1 MPGHARSLPARLALL
16 VLAVLASA
24 PLTARAQQPPE
35 QPAAQPQ
42 PLAPPGATAPPPG
55 ATAPSPGAT
64 APSLRVPDESARRIY
79 EASRRSQAVAL
90 AVELFMTGCGSIY
103 GDHWQGAAITWSVS
117 AAGFLTFVWGAS
129 RVGFGDSADSSLP
142 RAVKLAGLG
151 LYAGGRVH
159 GLIDAYRSTGRY
171 NRRLARRFGLDARM
185 VLAPMPLQ
193 VSGQTALGLGASWQ
207 F

>member
-1 MPGHARSLPARLALL
+1 MSGHARSLLARLVAFVAL
-16 VLAVLASA
+16 VSA
-24 PLTARAQQPPE
+24 PVAARAQP
-35 QPAAQPQ
+35 
-42 PLAPPGATAPPPG
+42 APPLTPPG

-79 EASRRSQAVAL
+79 EASRRSQGVAL
-90 AVELFMTGCGSIY
+90 VVELFMPGFGSIY
-103 GDHWQGAAITWSVS
+103 GDHWQGAAITWSMNVT
-117 AAGFLTFVWGAS
+117 GFVATTWGAWQIGS
-129 RVGFGDSADSSLP
+129 GESDRSDLAP
-142 RAVKLAGLG
+142 TAMLAGLG
-151 LYAGGRVH
+151 LMVASRVH

-185 VLAPMPLQ
+185 VLAPIPLQ